1 MALETEAYEG
11 ELKKLRQDVETL
23 RKGYEAAMKIIK
35 TTYAEKFPDNYFIHG
50 EAGKKD
56 NNGLPEKLL
65 IAPAFGVDWFQ
76 VYIKTNETYG
86 PEW

>member
-1 MALETEAYEG
+1 MALETEAYGG

-50 EAGKKD
+50 EAGKKR
-56 NNGLPEKLL
+56 
-65 IAPAFGVDWFQ
+65 
-76 VYIKTNETYG
+76 
-86 PEW
+86 